1 MVSRSHAPRHQALGA
16 FDSSGGET
24 TWATRPDYEGKR
36 PDGHVCRLD
45 ALLHHGNVTR
55 GVRRA
60 SAVLIAALAAL
71 AIPIAVSAHALL
83 GYSSPQANAHLGIAP
98 GVVVLEFT
106 QSLNPQLSSG
116 SVIDPSGHAWKGEVD
131 SGEEIRIPLA
141 TNIPGVYSVDWVSV
155 SQVDGHRLTGSFTFD
170 VGVVAGRLSPEEA
183 ENQTPGP
190 QASDIAIGAVKWI
203 EALALLFLAGQVLLS
218 RLARREPRLEWV
230 KPGFHA
236 ASVALSAG
244 LVVVWA
250 QATVGSG
257 GHSLP
262 DYLAYFGAGLSGVA
276 LIARLVLEA
285 LTLLA
290 VVRGW
295 RTLLPL
301 FLGATLVLLAAAG
314 HAAGVQPAWLGIGLD
329 AVHLIA
335 AGLWAGGIAALA
347 LVRPPGGW
355 RSAEARQLLRR
366 FTPVALA
373 AFGTTV
379 VAGGLE
385 AIEQLGSLQSLF
397 GTDYG
402 RVLLAKMALVGCM
415 LPLSL
420 MAWRLGRPHVRI
432 EASIAICVVGAAAL
446 LASFPAPPTTA
457 EQQAAEAA
465 AVDPTAGL
473 PAAGE
478 LTMAGPAGSV
488 LVGLSLSPGLPG
500 PNRATVYVLPITGS
514 AAAQALL
521 ANISVNNVYK
531 VLKPCG
537 ATCRQA
543 TIDITAGDTVA
554 VDVLNQGGGEASFTI
569 PQLPAP
575 SGVSMLA
582 EFDSAMH
589 ALSAY
594 RYSEVLSSG
603 TTTVSAVYASAAPD
617 RTTWTVAGTSQT
629 ILVGTTQYTRDAPGD
644 PWHTESDLSANIVPS
659 FVWDFFEP
667 LSNAHVVGHAVLDG
681 VQTTIVASFGNK
693 DGSPIWFTFWIDG
706 GGLVRQV
713 AMDAPGH
720 FMTDTYTSYNHPE
733 QIEAPATG

>member
-1 MVSRSHAPRHQALGA
+1 MVSRSHAPRHHGLGA
-16 FDSSGGET
+16 TDSSGGET
-24 TWATRPDYEGKR
+24 TWATRPDYEGNR
-36 PDGHVCRLD
+36 PDGHVCGLD

-60 SAVLIAALAAL
+60 IAALIALLAAL
-71 AIPIAVSAHALL
+71 AIPIAASAHALL
-83 GYSSPQANAHLGIAP
+83 GYSSPPANAHLGITP

-106 QSLNPQLSSG
+106 QTLVPQLSSG
-116 SVIDPSGHAWKGEVD
+116 SVIDPSGHEWKGLVD
-131 SGEEIRIPLA
+131 SGEEIRIPLE
-141 TNIPGVYSVDWVSV
+141 TNIPGVYSVEWVSV

-170 VGVVAGRLSPEEA
+170 VGIAAGRLSPEAA

-190 QASDIAIGAVKWI
+190 QLTDIAIGAVKWI

-218 RLARREPRLEWV
+218 RLARREPQVEWV

-250 QATVGSG
+250 QATVGAG
-257 GHSLP
+257 GHNLSNFF
-262 DYLAYFGAGLSGVA
+262 AYFESGWSGAT

-295 RTLLPL
+295 RALVPL

-314 HAAGVQPAWLGIGLD
+314 HAAGVQPAWLGISLD
-329 AVHLIA
+329 AAHLIA
-335 AGLWAGGIAALA
+335 AALWAGGIAALA
-347 LVRPPGGW
+347 MLRPPGGW
-355 RSAEARQLLRR
+355 RSTDARALLRR

-457 EQQAAEAA
+457 EQQAAAAA

-473 PAAGE
+473 PSVGE

-488 LVGLSLSPGLPG
+488 LVALSLSPGLPG
-500 PNRATVYVLPITGS
+500 PNHATVYVLPITGS

-521 ANISVNNVYK
+521 ANIAVNNVYS

-543 TIDITAGDTVA
+543 TIHIQAGDTVA
-554 VDVLNQGGGEASFTI
+554 VDVLNAGGGEASFTI

-575 SGVSMLA
+575 SGATTLA
-582 EFDSAMH
+582 QVELGDARTLCLPVQRSPELRDDLRQRRLRIGRARQDDVDGVRH
-589 ALSAY
+589 
-594 RYSEVLSSG
+594 EPDD
-603 TTTVSAVYASAAPD
+603 PD
-617 RTTWTVAGTSQT
+617 RV
-629 ILVGTTQYTRDAPGD
+629 D
-644 PWHTESDLSANIVPS
+644 PV
-659 FVWDFFEP
+659 
-667 LSNAHVVGHAVLDG
+667 HARR
-681 VQTTIVASFGNK
+681 A
-693 DGSPIWFTFWIDG
+693 
-706 GGLVRQV
+706 R
-713 AMDAPGH
+713 
-720 FMTDTYTSYNHPE
+720 
-733 QIEAPATG
+733 